1 MSSTNEQKEVE
12 EYGDEMIRS
21 YDAKVP
27 PFLKWTYLLLPIWG
41 IITLYIFWNGSI
53 GWFDRGAWQQLQ
65 IAANTTFPTENHD
78 LSNTEKEK

>member
-1 MSSTNEQKEVE
+1 MRRDMNNTNEQEPREGESREYADEVF
-12 EYGDEMIRS
+12 RS

-27 PFLKWTYLLLPIWG
+27 KFLKWTYILLPIWG

-65 IAANTTFPTENHD
+65 VAANTTFPTQNH
-78 LSNTEKEK
+78 E